1 MCEWLQAD
9 MCMLFSVMDLENE
22 ETAGV
27 EKAED
32 LEDKEL
38 IGEKIE
44 EVLNWGEEQ
53 TIYRLIFFST
63 SI

>member
-1 MCEWLQAD
+1 
-9 MCMLFSVMDLENE
+9 MLFSVMDLENE

-44 EVLNWGEEQ
+44 EVLN
-53 TIYRLIFFST
+53 
-63 SI
+63 